1 MKKLYSRNKDVK
13 ILFCDNET
21 NTEKLY
27 GKKSSNK
34 YFKDGIN
41 NRIIIKNT
49 VNPKNFGTKA
59 AFVIDT
65 EIEAGETKT
74 FDFRLSLT

>member
-21 NTEKLY
+21 NTEKL

-34 YFKDGIN
+34 YFKDGLTTHHQK
-41 NRIIIKNT
+41 KNGK
-49 VNPKNFGTKA
+49 P
-59 AFVIDT
+59 
-65 EIEAGETKT
+65 
-74 FDFRLSLT
+74 